1 MNNTKTK
8 TTRFKTKTHV
18 KKNDMVYVRSGDDK
32 GKKGR
37 VLEVMVDK
45 MKALVEGV
53 NIVSRHTK
61 PNAKNTQGG
70 IVKKEAPVH
79 ISKLMLLDP
88 KDGKPTRVGRK
99 RENEKSVR
107 FAKGRVRSGQV
118 IK

>member
-1 MNNTKTK
+1 
-8 TTRFKTKTHV
+8 
-18 KKNDMVYVRSGDDK
+18 MVYVRAGDDK

-45 MKALVEGV
+45 MTALVEGV
-53 NIVSRHTK
+53 NIISRHTK
-61 PNAKNTQGG
+61 PNANNTQGG

-79 ISKLMLLDP
+79 LSKLMLLDP

-99 RENEKSVR
+99 REEDKSIR
-107 FAKGRVRSGQV
+107 FAKGSSRSGQV

>member
-1 MNNTKTK
+1 MSKAK
-8 TTRFKTKTHV
+8 IKETRFKPKVHV
-18 KKNDMVYVRSGDDK
+18 KKNDVVYVRAGDDK

-37 VLEVMVDK
+37 VLEVMVAD
-45 MKALVEGV
+45 MKAIVEGV
-53 NIVSRHTK
+53 NVISRHTK

-88 KDGKPTRVGRK
+88 KGGKPTRAGR
-99 RENEKSVR
+99 RVEDGKSVR
-107 FAKGRVRSGQV
+107 YAKKSKEV